1 MGYFKGYRRG
11 RRIWRLLWIG
21 LFGTAIMLGGCA
33 KEAADKAQTY
43 HNDGYL
49 GYSNSNP
56 NLLNR
61 SGTLYEKDI
70 QFIGELLKPVKGIRK
85 TEVGFNGDDANVT
98 LRVNRGLS
106 DADRD
111 RIRAE
116 AQSILQSNFP
126 RYDVHVKVRN

>member
-1 MGYFKGYRRG
+1 MGIFKGYRRG
-11 RRIWRLLWIG
+11 RRMWKLLWIG
-21 LFGTAIMLGGCA
+21 LFGAVVMLSGCA
-33 KEAADKAQTY
+33 RDAAEKARTY

-49 GYSNSNP
+49 GYSNTNP

-70 QFIGELLKPVKGIRK
+70 QFIGELLQQVKGIRK

-98 LRVNRGLS
+98 LRLESGLS
-106 DADRD
+106 DAERN

-116 AQSILQSNFP
+116 AQNILQANFP
-126 RYDVHVKVRN
+126 RYDVHVKVRS